1 MKETELQKL
10 LPSVVHIVLQAG
22 KIIQEHWT
30 RKIKIEHKG
39 PVDLVTE
46 TDLAVETFLA
56 CELYKLRPDIAFMGE
71 ESSAQQVTQQLAP
84 QAQGAPQA
92 TLQTCPSHLAKQA
105 PQKIS
110 TQQDVAPN
118 ALFWV
123 VDPLDG
129 TTNYAHHIPFVA
141 TSVGLCRG
149 NEVLLGVVNCPILQ
163 ECFWAGRGL
172 GAFLGSGLALASASH
187 LPETAPQGI
196 GQYFKATQRLAA
208 SKANTL
214 TASLLAT
221 GFPYSQ
227 QGRLPTIL
235 NRLERVLPRTQGLRR
250 CGAAAIDLAYV
261 AAGRFDAYFESW
273 LAPWDSA
280 AGWLLVEEAGGKVS
294 TIENE
299 PYNIF
304 AESILASNGLVH
316 NELGKLLT
324 GHL

>member
-1 MKETELQKL
+1 MNQTELQKL

-22 KIIQEHWT
+22 EIIKEHWT

-46 TDLAVETFLA
+46 TDLAVEAFLA
-56 CELYKLRPDIAFMGE
+56 RELYKLRPDAAFMGE
-71 ESSAQQVTQQLAP
+71 ESSAQQAGFQTQPNP
-84 QAQGAPQA
+84 QAQPNVQSRPDQ
-92 TLQTCPSHLAKQA
+92 LPEQT
-105 PQKIS
+105 PQKI
-110 TQQDVAPN
+110 TKQQDIPAD

-129 TTNYAHHIPFVA
+129 TTNYAHRLPFVA
-141 TSVGLCRG
+141 TSVGLCKG
-149 NEVLLGVVNCPILQ
+149 NQVLLGVVNCPILH
-163 ECFWAGRGL
+163 ECFWAGQGL
-172 GAFLGSGLALASASH
+172 GAFLGSDLALANFSSK
-187 LPETAPQGI
+187 PEIAPQDPGR
-196 GQYFKATQRLAA
+196 YFNSTQRLAT
-208 SKANTL
+208 SNANTL
-214 TASLLAT
+214 AASLLAT

-235 NRLERVLPRTQGLRR
+235 KRLESVLPRTQGLRR

-294 TIENE
+294 SIENR

-316 NELGKLLT
+316 EKLSQLLT
-324 GHL
+324 GCKKN